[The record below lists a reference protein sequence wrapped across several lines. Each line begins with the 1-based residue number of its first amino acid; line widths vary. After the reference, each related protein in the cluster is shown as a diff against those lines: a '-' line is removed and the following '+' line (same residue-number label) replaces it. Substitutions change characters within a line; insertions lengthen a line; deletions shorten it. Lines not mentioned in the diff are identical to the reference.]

1 MAKMFV
7 LLLAPVLAGLL
18 LSAEKSDTVPL
29 DQVILVTRAAL
40 DDYQGQAEKS
50 AGTKDALPPLASAD
64 FDFKTVTDT
73 KGGPSI
79 SLFLFTLG
87 ATKEKQV
94 TNDLD
99 FLYIPEANKTL
110 ATGRAL
116 GPKTLYE
123 SLLETLTAAARAVTQ
138 ASGASGGDTDRR
150 PLDFCQLT
158 LTITFGVTTDV
169 KGGIT
174 APFQLVTLSGS
185 LERSKN
191 NVQQVKL
198 TFKVKD
204 ENVKACAAKS

>member
-1 MAKMFV
+1 MAKMLTLSLVPLLAGV
-7 LLLAPVLAGLL
+7 LLAAD
-18 LSAEKSDTVPL
+18 KSDTVPL
-29 DQVILVTRAAL
+29 DQVISVTRAAL
-40 DDYQGQAEKS
+40 DDYQAQAEKS
-50 AGTKDALPPLASAD
+50 AGTKDAVPPLASAD

-73 KGGPSI
+73 KGGPGI

-99 FLYIPEANKTL
+99 FLYIPEANKRL
-110 ATGRAL
+110 ASHAL
-116 GPKTLYE
+116 VPKTLYE

-138 ASGASGGDTDRR
+138 ASGASAGDADRR

-158 LTITFGVTTDV
+158 LTIAFGVTTDV

-174 APFQLVTLSGS
+174 APFQLVTVSGS